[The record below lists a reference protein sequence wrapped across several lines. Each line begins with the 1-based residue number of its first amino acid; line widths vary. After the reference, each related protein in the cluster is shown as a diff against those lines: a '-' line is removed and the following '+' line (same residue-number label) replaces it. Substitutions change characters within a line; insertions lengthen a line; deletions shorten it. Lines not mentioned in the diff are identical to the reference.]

1 MRVLLYCDV
10 PFLLAHGGA
19 QVQIERTKAGL
30 EALGVNVEYLR
41 WWDDRQRC
49 DLIHAFGSI
58 PSTLVCVARTAGIP
72 VVLTSLLTA
81 ACNYSH
87 SRLLAQTFLTRTLR
101 AMLDP
106 LGIGQQLQWAAFREC
121 AVNVVGL
128 LSERQVLETV
138 HGVSSE
144 RIAVVPLGLSSTY
157 LRAGPGPRSQP
168 HLICT
173 GTITPRKRT
182 LEIAGLARE
191 ARVPV
196 LFVGKPYSE
205 EDPYW
210 LKFRSLIDGHWV
222 LHHPHVESDEEMIR
236 LLREARGFVLASRYE
251 NWCLSAH
258 EAIACGL
265 PILIP
270 DQNWSRERF
279 GETACYWPSRGAA
292 AAGALRGFYDACP
305 DLSAPPVRLYSWE
318 EVAGELQPVYRRVLE
333 RWRGATDAG

>member
-1 MRVLLYCDV
+1 LRVLLYCDV

-30 EALGVNVEYLR
+30 EALGVHVEYLR

-49 DLIHAFGSI
+49 ELIHAFGSI
-58 PSTLVCVARTAGIP
+58 PSALISVARTAGIP

-81 ACNYSH
+81 ACNYSGP
-87 SRLLAQTFLTRTLR
+87 RLLAQSFLTRTLR
-101 AMLDP
+101 SMLDP
-106 LGIGQQLQWAAFREC
+106 LGIGHQLQWAAFREC
-121 AVNVVGL
+121 SMNVVGL
-128 LSERQVLETV
+128 LAERQVLETV
-138 HGVSSE
+138 HGVPPT

-157 LRAGPGPRSQP
+157 LRAGPGSRSRP

-182 LEIAGLARE
+182 VEIAELARE

-210 LKFRSLIDGHWV
+210 LRFRSLIDGHWV
-222 LHHPHVESDEEMIR
+222 LHHPHVESDEEMIG

-265 PILIP
+265 PILVP

-279 GETACYWPSRGAA
+279 GDSARYWPRKRAESDRVLRKFYDDCAAIAPPLLRLHSWKNVATELQLVYRDVLEAWRRGAST
-292 AAGALRGFYDACP
+292 G
-305 DLSAPPVRLYSWE
+305 
-318 EVAGELQPVYRRVLE
+318 
-333 RWRGATDAG
+333 